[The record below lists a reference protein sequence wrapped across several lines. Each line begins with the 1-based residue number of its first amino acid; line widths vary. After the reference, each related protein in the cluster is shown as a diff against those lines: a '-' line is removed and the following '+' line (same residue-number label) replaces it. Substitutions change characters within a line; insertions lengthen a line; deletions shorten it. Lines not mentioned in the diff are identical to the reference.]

1 MRFFDHGS
9 VCNNASIG
17 RIIDPVTGKTPA
29 LARRQGMKMRFQRSA
44 LGLMLAAA
52 LGAVTGYSGSARA
65 EAMSLAGQ
73 DENQWRFVLTP
84 YLFLPFSTTGT
95 STVAGQ
101 TANLDMNLSEVLDIL
116 QGAASIRGE
125 AWKGDFG
132 IITEFYYTKIGLD
145 TSKNIGPAGGTKFQV
160 EAKTEQA
167 FFSVMGAWRFMN
179 GTYGSEGRRYAL
191 DVSGGARWNKLTQD
205 INTKITFPFFA
216 LIDGV
221 VSDTVKKDFGGT
233 ETWWEPVVS
242 LRGAWE
248 VADRW
253 TLGARVDLAG
263 FGVNGDDLQYL
274 VLAGADWRVWEKTSL
289 KMGYQFY
296 GIDYSTEKSDGK
308 FAYDIDQNGP
318 YLGLTFRF

>member
-1 MRFFDHGS
+1 M
-9 VCNNASIG
+9 
-17 RIIDPVTGKTPA
+17 TP
-29 LARRQGMKMRFQRSA
+29 RYQRSA

-52 LGAVTGYSGSARA
+52 LGAVTGFSGSARA
-65 EAMSLAGQ
+65 EPMSFAGQ
-73 DENQWRFVLTP
+73 NENDWRFVLTP

-101 TANLDMNLSEVLDIL
+101 EATLDMDLGEILDIL

-132 IITEFYYTKIGLD
+132 IISEIYYTKTGLD
-145 TSKNIGPAGGTKFQV
+145 ASRELGPSSGVKLDVDT
-160 EAKTEQA
+160 KTEQG
-167 FFSVMGAWRFMN
+167 FFSVLAAWRFMN
-179 GTYGSEGRRYAL
+179 GTYGAEGRRYSL
-191 DVSGGARWNKLTQD
+191 DVSGGARWNSLTQD
-205 INTKITFPFFA
+205 INTKTTFSIIPF
-216 LIDGV
+216 
-221 VSDTVKKDFGGT
+221 DTVKKDFGGT

-263 FGVNGDDLQYL
+263 FGVNGDNLQYL